1 MNKIKGIV
9 IAIVSLL
16 LLAGG
21 SIVVLGYSGYFET
34 KTREK
39 CQMIFSGIEK
49 GKIMYQE
56 IGDKK

>member
-1 MNKIKGIV
+1 
-9 IAIVSLL
+9 